1 MHPVWLCSENEMLP
15 SLARLAPTGTQ
26 AAQEVLEQRDLF
38 DAILHAIVANNPDL
52 ACKLAITW
60 CDLNSEQR
68 DACKDA
74 WEDLADRVFPN
85 TARLRALFAR
95 VPNSDAR
102 KVFVG
107 LCNTKHILRVIYA
120 QHVYFQ
126 LDRHLSFTER
136 HRYVGSTWHQSPI
149 ERLRIL
155 HAFQQDASAW
165 WRSAREAE
173 SDLQWKDP
181 SRRPYYLVLDAV
193 APPFWRIRDLVS
205 IYSSDAI
212 NWAVDWGRGA
222 NAPNAN
228 RFVFEVSIEDKH
240 QAMEALIDACVE
252 AALDLLEQGH
262 EISAG
267 NRPPEVTDPLKEK
280 MRAPFENV

>member
-1 MHPVWLCSENEMLP
+1 MLP
-15 SLARLAPTGTQ
+15 SLARLTPTGTS
-26 AAQEVLEQRDLF
+26 AAQEVLEKRDLF
-38 DAILHAIVANNPDL
+38 EAILHAIAENSPDL
-52 ACKLAITW
+52 ACKLAVTW
-60 CDLNSEQR
+60 CDLSGEHR

-74 WEDLADRVFPN
+74 WEDLADRVFPK

-126 LDRHLSFTER
+126 LERRLSFTAT
-136 HRYVGSTWHQSPI
+136 HRPVVTI
-149 ERLRIL
+149 ERLRIRD
-155 HAFQQDASAW
+155 AFQQAANAW

-173 SDLQWKDP
+173 SDLQWDDP
-181 SRRPYYLVLDAV
+181 SRRPYYLVLNAIE
-193 APPFWRIRDLVS
+193 PPLWRIRDLVS
-205 IYSSDAI
+205 IYSGDAI
-212 NWAVDWGRGA
+212 DRVVDYGRGA
-222 NAPNAN
+222 NAPNAE

-252 AALDLLEQGH
+252 AVLDLLEQGH
-262 EISAG
+262 ELPPG
-267 NRPPEVTDPLKEK
+267 DNPPEVIDSLKAK

>member
-1 MHPVWLCSENEMLP
+1 MLP
-15 SLARLAPTGTQ
+15 SLARLAPPTGTQ
-26 AAQEVLEQRDLF
+26 AAQEVLEKRDLF

-60 CDLNSEQR
+60 CDLNSEHR

-107 LCNTKHILRVIYA
+107 LCNTKPILRAIYA

-126 LDRHLSFTER
+126 LDRHLGFTAR
-136 HRYVGSTWHQSPI
+136 HRHVGSI

-155 HAFQQDASAW
+155 DAFQQAARAW
-165 WRSAREAE
+165 ERSAREAE
-173 SDLQWKDP
+173 SDLQWDYP
-181 SRRPYYLVLDAV
+181 SRRPYYLVLDAIE
-193 APPFWRIRDLVS
+193 PPFWRIRDLVS
-205 IYSSDAI
+205 TYSGGAI
-212 NWAVDWGRGA
+212 DWATDWGRGA
-222 NAPNAN
+222 NAPNAD

-240 QAMEALIDACVE
+240 QVMETLIDACVE
-252 AALDLLEQGH
+252 AALDLLEQGL
-262 EISAG
+262 ELAPAD
-267 NRPPEVTDPLKEK
+267 RPPEVIDPLKAK

>member
-1 MHPVWLCSENEMLP
+1 MLP

-26 AAQEVLEQRDLF
+26 AVQEVLEKRDLF
-38 DAILHAIVANNPDL
+38 EDILHAIAENSPDL

-60 CDLNSEQR
+60 CDLNSQHR

-107 LCNTKHILRVIYA
+107 LCNTKLILRVIYA

-126 LDRHLSFTER
+126 LDRHLSFTAR
-136 HRYVGSTWHQSPI
+136 HRPVVTI

-155 HAFQQDASAW
+155 DAFQQAANAW
-165 WRSAREAE
+165 WQSAREAD
-173 SDLQWKDP
+173 SDLQWDDP

-205 IYSSDAI
+205 TYSSDAI
-212 NWAVDWGRGA
+212 NLAVDYGRGA
-222 NAPNAN
+222 NAPNAE
-228 RFVFEVSIEDKH
+228 RFVFEVSMEDKH

-252 AALDLLEQGH
+252 AALDLLEQGL
-262 EISAG
+262 ELAPG
-267 NRPPEVTDPLKEK
+267 DRPPEVIDPLKAK
-280 MRAPFENV
+280 MRAPFENI

>member
-1 MHPVWLCSENEMLP
+1 MLP
-15 SLARLAPTGTQ
+15 SLARLTPTGTS
-26 AAQEVLEQRDLF
+26 AAQEVLEKRDLF
-38 DAILHAIVANNPDL
+38 GAILHAIAQNDADL

-60 CDLNSEQR
+60 CDLNSEHR

-95 VPNSDAR
+95 VPKSDAR

-126 LDRHLSFTER
+126 LERHLSFTAR
-136 HRYVGSTWHQSPI
+136 HRHVGSI

-155 HAFQQDASAW
+155 DAFKQTAKGW
-165 WRSAREAE
+165 WESARRAE
-173 SDLQWKDP
+173 SDLQWDDP
-181 SRRPYYLVLDAV
+181 SRRPYYLVLNAV
-193 APPFWRIRDLVS
+193 EPPFWRIRDFVD
-205 IYSSDAI
+205 IYSGDAI
-212 NWAVDWGRGA
+212 NWAIDWGRNA
-222 NAPNAN
+222 NAQNAD

-262 EISAG
+262 DLSG
-267 NRPPEVTDPLKEK
+267 GDRPPAVTDPLKEK
-280 MRAPFENV
+280 LRAPLANVL